1 MANSKSNSANTTQ
14 DLDTEVLYQKLGDQ
28 WFAFSV
34 MNDEVFM
41 SPVPEE
47 KILEIK
53 QENPSAEVRFYDL

>member
-1 MANSKSNSANTTQ
+1 MANSKSNQTTTAQ
-14 DLDTEVLYQKLGDQ
+14 DQDTEVLYQKLGDQ

-41 SPVPEE
+41 SPVSED
-47 KILEIK
+47 KIVEIK